1 MGPFDQSTPKND
13 YHQISPHNI
22 TPVNNLA
29 SSDFTTACFLG
40 LIILFIIKSKL
51 WYYSTKVNCCDLYLQ
66 ASSDKENSIHQYY
79 SVQNPFRCIST
90 RVSCQRLVIRFS
102 LSILRSDR
110 YMITQ
115 WSILAA
121 VRSPETTIT
130 SFRQVWWHKNLSDG
144 QLNLEIFYY

>member
-1 MGPFDQSTPKND
+1 MGPFNQSTPKND

-40 LIILFIIKSKL
+40 LSILFIIKSKL
-51 WYYSTKVNCCDLYLQ
+51 RCYSTNVNCCDLCLQ

-121 VRSPETTIT
+121 VRSPKTTIT
-130 SFRQVWWHKNLSDG
+130 SFRQVWQHKNLSDG